1 LFYKT
6 ARFFFSEEETERII
20 GGQQNQ
26 SAGNISS
33 DSPETEMTSK
43 KRNRKRDSSNKI
55 SIEEMRAAGTR
66 KRP

>member
-1 LFYKT
+1 L
-6 ARFFFSEEETERII
+6 FFSEEETERII
-20 GGQQNQ
+20 GGQLNQ

-66 KRP
+66 KMRK